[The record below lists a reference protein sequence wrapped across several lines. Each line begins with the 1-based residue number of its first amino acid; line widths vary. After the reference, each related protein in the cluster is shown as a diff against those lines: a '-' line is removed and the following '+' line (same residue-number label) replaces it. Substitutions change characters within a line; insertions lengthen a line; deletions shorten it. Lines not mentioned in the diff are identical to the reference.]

1 MSSYTPEEQVLF
13 DLRASFV
20 EYLNAGDA
28 DAIVATFADDVIL
41 VPPNSEV
48 VVGRDAAREMFKA
61 MAGGPVRMEHG
72 PVSRLTIEGSLAYTV
87 GCYHLHIGEGE
98 EAHTIFGRSLE
109 VWRRDE
115 DGKWLTVADMWR
127 DEPDDAGSAAEL

>member
-1 MSSYTPEEQVLF
+1 MTDYTPEEKELF

-20 EYLNAGDA
+20 DYLNAGDA
-28 DAIVATFADDVIL
+28 DGIVATFADDVVL

-48 VVGRDAAREMFKA
+48 VVGRDAAREMFAA

-87 GCYHLHIGEGE
+87 GCYYLHIGEGE
-98 EAHTIFGRSLE
+98 DAQTVFGRSIE
-109 VWRRDE
+109 VWRRGE
-115 DGKWLTVADMWR
+115 DGQWLTVADMWR
-127 DEPDDAGSAAEL
+127 DEPAVPDSGPEL